1 MRNCPGPVSPSTD
14 DSPRAISRTLA
25 FVAVRLPRISR
36 INSRR
41 AQPLEETRETSC
53 AKAFSYFYLPW
64 RSFTGPRRI
73 PRKLCARLLASGN
86 IVWRVTLWSEAVHRP
101 VFVSEGAS
109 KCKIKVNSLL
119 SSLAWNKETI
129 FAPCLRL
136 SFTTLKRL
144 SHESPVCRQ
153 TSDWNITTQYRSCV
167 LYATIKEKY
176 FSRISHGVSYINS
189 YTRKEWFCSSI
200 YLKF

>member
-1 MRNCPGPVSPSTD
+1 MRNCPASPVDGRFS
-14 DSPRAISRTLA
+14 AENFATLV
-25 FVAVRLPRISR
+25 FVASSVCLVSR
-36 INSRR
+36 INSR
-41 AQPLEETRETSC
+41 QVQLLEETYETSRV
-53 AKAFSYFYLPW
+53 KAFSYFYLLW

-73 PRKLCARLLASGN
+73 PRKPCARLLASGN

-136 SFTTLKRL
+136 SFTTFKRL

-153 TSDWNITTQYRSCV
+153 TSYWNITTQYRSRMP
-167 LYATIKEKY
+167 YTPIKEKH
-176 FSRISHGVSYINS
+176 FSRILCLNRGVYRI
-189 YTRKEWFCSSI
+189 
-200 YLKF
+200 

>member
-1 MRNCPGPVSPSTD
+1 MHFWINAKLSRSAAS
-14 DSPRAISRTLA
+14 SRRREISRLLT
-25 FVAVRLPRISR
+25 VVVR

-41 AQPLEETRETSC
+41 AQPSEETRETSR

-86 IVWRVTLWSEAVHRP
+86 IVWRVTLWSEVHRP

-136 SFTTLKRL
+136 SFTMLKRL

-153 TSDWNITTQYRSCV
+153 TSYWNITTQYRSRTPF
-167 LYATIKEKY
+167 AAIKENH
-176 FSRISHGVSYINS
+176 F
-189 YTRKEWFCSSI
+189 
-200 YLKF
+200 